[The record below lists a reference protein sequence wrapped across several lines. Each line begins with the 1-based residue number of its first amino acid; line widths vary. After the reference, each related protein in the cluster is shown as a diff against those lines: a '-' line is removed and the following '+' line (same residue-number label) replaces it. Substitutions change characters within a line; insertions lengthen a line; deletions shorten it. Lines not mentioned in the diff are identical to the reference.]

1 MPIKINLLAE
11 ALAEEDLRRRDPV
24 KFAIFL
30 GSFLVVLSLVWFS
43 SIMLEHIMANQRLS
57 QVTGEIQ
64 SRKTEYSSVQ
74 IELKKIADA
83 QKKLDSLQKLSQA
96 RFLQGTLMNAF
107 QQLYV
112 SNVQLTRLREDQSY
126 LVTPAVPAV
135 TNANGIIPGHP
146 AANVERI
153 LITLD
158 AKDYSSNSGD
168 EVNRFQDALASEDYF
183 KSSLSATNGIHL
195 ANLSAPQ
202 SSFDGKPYV
211 LFTLECR
218 FPDKPQ

>member
-30 GSFLVVLSLVWFS
+30 GAFLVVLSLVWFS
-43 SIMLEHIMANQRLS
+43 SIMLEHIMANQQLS
-57 QVTGEIQ
+57 QVAGEIQ

-74 IELKKIADA
+74 VKLKKTADA
-83 QKKLDSLQKLSQA
+83 QKKLDSLQKLSRA

-112 SNVQLTRLREDQSY
+112 SNVQLTRLRVDQSY
-126 LVTPAVPAV
+126 LTTPAIPAV
-135 TNANGIIPGHP
+135 TNINSVIPGHP

-168 EVNRFQDALASEDYF
+168 EVNRFQDALAGQDYF
-183 KSSLSATNGIHL
+183 KSSLSPTNGIHL

-211 LFTLECR
+211 LFTVECR
-218 FPDKPQ
+218 FPDKAQ

>member
-24 KFAIFL
+24 KFAIYL
-30 GSFLVVLSLVWFS
+30 GAFLVVLSLVWFS
-43 SIMLEHIMANQRLS
+43 SIMLEHIMANERLS

-74 IELKKIADA
+74 IKLKKTADA
-83 QKKLDSLQKLSQA
+83 QKKLDALQKLSRA

-112 SNVQLTRLREDQSY
+112 SNVQLTRMRVDQSY
-126 LVTPAVPAV
+126 LLIPAVAAV
-135 TNANGIIPGHP
+135 TNVNGVVPGHP

-158 AKDYSSNSGD
+158 AKDYSANSGD
-168 EVNRFQDALASEDYF
+168 EVNRFQDALANEDYF
-183 KSSLSATNGIHL
+183 KANLSATNGIHL
-195 ANLSAPQ
+195 ANLSPPQ
-202 SSFDGKPYV
+202 SSFDGRSYV
-211 LFTLECR
+211 LFTVECR
-218 FPDKPQ
+218 FPDKAQ